1 MERKRQNNGRGETD
15 QQLIKTDNQR
25 IFYDFDNVRV
35 VEELFEIFQP
45 DPFTPHN
52 PFSEGIILKSYQDAP
67 HRHITENQDINDR
80 KQKHQI

>member
-45 DPFTPHN
+45 DPFTPLFGRNN
-52 PFSEGIILKSYQDAP
+52 P
-67 HRHITENQDINDR
+67 
-80 KQKHQI
+80 